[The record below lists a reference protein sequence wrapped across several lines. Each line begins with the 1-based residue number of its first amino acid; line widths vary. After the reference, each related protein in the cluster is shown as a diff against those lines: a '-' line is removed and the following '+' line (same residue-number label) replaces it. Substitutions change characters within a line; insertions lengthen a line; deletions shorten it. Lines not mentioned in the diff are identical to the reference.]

1 MSKVMAIFPY
11 NINIM
16 DAEGVII
23 ASGDPDRVGSYHAG
37 AVKVLRSRSPLE
49 IFAKDMRDLEG
60 VRPGVNLP
68 IEFRGEVTG
77 VVGITGDPETIRDY
91 GFLVKTMVEM
101 SMEQTFLVEQFRLE
115 ERTREGFL
123 HNLLFGWHDV
133 ALLQKRAE
141 MLGYDLTKQ
150 RIALVAQIS
159 GCPDSSKMAQISGCP
174 DSSKMV
180 EQEHIR
186 LQAVKDETSRIIQ
199 QAVSGRDSIITGQ
212 VGGDYV
218 AVLLPFEGKPADA
231 NRVNTSSY
239 RRTIEAAQR
248 ILNVTQRTL
257 GVEVSIGI
265 AEVPSGIY
273 TTDAAS
279 GAREGE
285 YIDGGPMEN
294 AVRGLA
300 VSFNQALQALEI
312 GQRLSRKHG
321 IFLFGDLKL
330 ARLVAE
336 LPRQSQRLL
345 MTNTLGPL
353 LESYST
359 KSGRGCGRLRDGAEL
374 LRTLQEFLDHG
385 GDSKPTAEALFIHR
399 NTLSYR
405 LDQIKELTGLDPRSL
420 NDAVLFRVALLSR
433 ELQGL
438 PLSAGEKTRGR
449 PAMEAG

>member
-1 MSKVMAIFPY
+1 VRISPDIARPIVSKVMAIFPY

-159 GCPDSSKMAQISGCP
+159 GCPDSSKM
-174 DSSKMV
+174 V

-231 NRVNTSSY
+231 NPVNTRSY
-239 RRTIEAAQR
+239 RRVIETAQR

-285 YIDGGPMEN
+285 HIDGGPMEN
-294 AVRGLA
+294 AIRGLA

-321 IFLFGDLKL
+321 IFLFADLKL

-353 LESYST
+353 LESCST
-359 KSGRGCGRLRDGAEL
+359 KSSRGGGRLRDGAEL

-405 LDQIKELTGLDPRSL
+405 LDQIKELTGLNPRLL

-438 PLSAGEKTRGR
+438 PLSAGEKIRGHS
-449 PAMEAG
+449 AMEAE